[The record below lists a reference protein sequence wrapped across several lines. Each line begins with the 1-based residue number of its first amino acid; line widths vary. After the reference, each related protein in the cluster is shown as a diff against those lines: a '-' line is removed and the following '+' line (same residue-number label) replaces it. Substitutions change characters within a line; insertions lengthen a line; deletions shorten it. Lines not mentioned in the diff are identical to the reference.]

1 VVGQSVRVAVYRAI
15 YTEANAKLLLQ
26 AKMLG
31 GPINYLAPEEAAIM
45 EAAQARARPGHGHD
59 RTWEMWAAEALVRT
73 AKPKR

>member
-1 VVGQSVRVAVYRAI
+1 MQAAVYRAI

-45 EAAQARARPGHGHD
+45 EEAQAQRRPGRVAELAEHQAAARPGHPQQLAQSG
-59 RTWEMWAAEALVRT
+59 W
-73 AKPKR
+73 